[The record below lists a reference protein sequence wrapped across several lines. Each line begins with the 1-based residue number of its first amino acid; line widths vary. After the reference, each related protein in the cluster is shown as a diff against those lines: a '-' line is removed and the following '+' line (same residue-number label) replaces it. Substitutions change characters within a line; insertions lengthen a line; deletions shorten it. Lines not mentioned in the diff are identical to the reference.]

1 MRTQIQAY
9 VAACSVCQKNKSA
22 TTSSVGLLQPLPI
35 PHQVWDDIA
44 MDFIDGLPMSCG
56 KNSILVVIDRLSKYA
71 HFLPLSHPYS
81 AKVIAEVFV
90 AGIVKYHGLP
100 RSIISDWDPIFMSH
114 FWREFFK
121 LSGTQLNMSSSY
133 HPQTD
138 SQSEVTN
145 RCLEQY
151 LRCFASQQPRKWCSF
166 LPWAEYWYNTTYHI
180 SIGMT
185 PFLALYGRNP
195 PMVPRYELGSSLVH
209 EVDNALATRDEIL
222 RDLKIHLSRSVHQM
236 KQLADKKRRDVEF
249 HPGDFVYL
257 KLQPYRQ

>member
-1 MRTQIQAY
+1 
-9 VAACSVCQKNKSA
+9 
-22 TTSSVGLLQPLPI
+22 
-35 PHQVWDDIA
+35 
-44 MDFIDGLPMSCG
+44 
-56 KNSILVVIDRLSKYA
+56 
-71 HFLPLSHPYS
+71 
-81 AKVIAEVFV
+81 
-90 AGIVKYHGLP
+90 
-100 RSIISDWDPIFMSH
+100 
-114 FWREFFK
+114 
-121 LSGTQLNMSSSY
+121 MSSSY

-138 SQSEVTN
+138 GQSEVTN

-257 KLQPYRQ
+257 KLQPYRQQSVSKRAFQKLASCFYGPFLVEEKIGNLAYRLQLPSGSKIHPVFHVSLLKKTYRRCCSYFF